1 MHQYNIIRSFT
12 GTKGEFGQDK
22 LLKMIKVVHLQQSPV
37 SAGSA
42 ATRLHKAFLDHDIDS
57 SILSLLP
64 VGTNDDKIKQLR
76 KRSIIKAGWDQT
88 IQWKFI
94 RNKIKSSYGLFSYPI
109 LGTNVSGLKQV
120 QDADIIYVHW
130 VLHGFMNLTNYQ
142 QVIELGKPV
151 IFFMH
156 DMWTITGG
164 CHHSFGCDKY
174 LTECNNCPMFE
185 EKTIIDWAKSEFQKK
200 QKLFKKY
207 DNIYFV
213 SPSKWL
219 YNCARQSGLTKDKPV
234 FYIPNILGGTIFK
247 PFDKKVAKQI
257 LNIDPDEIV
266 IAFGA
271 VTVSSP
277 YKGWE
282 YLKQAIALLQLDPN
296 FKNLSVLIF
305 GGEYDKEIADAI
317 PFKTRFM
324 GYLREE
330 YSTALVYNAAD
341 VFVGPSLAEAFG
353 FTIYEALSC
362 GTPVAAFETGG
373 IPDQIMHK
381 QNGYLARYKDY
392 EDLAEGIKYCWV
404 NKLKGYT
411 LPQFD
416 TTVTVGKHKELF
428 EQIIQASNNI

>member
-1 MHQYNIIRSFT
+1 
-12 GTKGEFGQDK
+12 
-22 LLKMIKVVHLQQSPV
+22 MIKVVHLQYSPV

-42 ATRLHKAFLDHDIDS
+42 ASRLHKAFLDNDIDS

-64 VGTNDDKIKQLR
+64 VNTKDKAIKQLR
-76 KRSIIKAGWDQT
+76 KRSTIIAQVDQS
-88 IQWKFI
+88 IQSAVI
-94 RNKIKSSYGLFSYPI
+94 RKNIKPLYGLYSYPI
-109 LGTNVSGLKQV
+109 LGNNVSDLPQIKN
-120 QDADIIYVHW
+120 ADIIYIHW
-130 VLHGFMNLTNYQ
+130 VQHGFMNLRNFRQ
-142 QVIELGKPV
+142 IIESGKPV

-174 LTECNNCPMFE
+174 MSQCNNCPMFAR
-185 EKTIIDWAKSEFQKK
+185 TTLIDWAKSEFNKK
-200 QKLFKKY
+200 LKLFSAY
-207 DNIYFV
+207 SNIYFV

-219 YNCARQSGLTKDKPV
+219 YDCARQSGLTKDKPV
-234 FYIPNILGGTIFK
+234 FHIPNILGGTIFK
-247 PFDKKVAKQI
+247 PFDKAVAKQI
-257 LNIDPDEIV
+257 LNIDPNETV
-266 IAFGA
+266 LAFGA
-271 VTVSSP
+271 VTVTSP

-282 YLKQAIALLQLDPN
+282 YLKKAIELLQGDPN
-296 FKNLSVLIF
+296 LKNLSVLIF
-305 GGEYDKEIADAI
+305 GGEYDQEIADAI

-341 VFVGPSLAEAFG
+341 VFVGPSLAESFG

-392 EDLAEGIKYCWV
+392 EDLAEGIKYCLE
-404 NKLKGYT
+404 NKVKGYA
-411 LPQFD
+411 LPGFD
-416 TTVTVGKHKELF
+416 TTVTVNKHRELF
-428 EQIIQASNNI
+428 EHITQASSNI

>member
-1 MHQYNIIRSFT
+1 
-12 GTKGEFGQDK
+12 
-22 LLKMIKVVHLQQSPV
+22 MIKVVHLQHSPV

-42 ATRLHKAFLDHDIDS
+42 ATRLHKAFLDHNIDS

-76 KRSIIKAGWDQT
+76 KRSNIIADLDQT
-88 IQWKFI
+88 IQWKFV
-94 RNKIKSSYGLFSYPI
+94 RNKIRSSYGLFSYPI
-109 LGTNVSGLKQV
+109 LGNDVSGLKQI

-130 VLHGFMNLTNYQ
+130 VLHGFMNLHSYKQ
-142 QVIELGKPV
+142 IMALGKPV

-174 LTECNNCPMFE
+174 LTQCNNCPMFE
-185 EKTIIDWAKSEFQKK
+185 EKTLIDWAKSEFNKK
-200 QKLFKKY
+200 QKLFKEY
-207 DNIYFV
+207 NNIYFV

-234 FYIPNILGGTIFK
+234 FYIPNILGGNIFK

-257 LNIDPDEIV
+257 LNIDPDETV

-271 VTVSSP
+271 VTVTSP

-282 YLKQAIALLQLDPN
+282 YLKKAIELLQQDQN

-305 GGEYDKEIADAI
+305 GGEYDREIAEAI

-330 YSTALVYNAAD
+330 YTTALVYNAAD

-353 FTIYEALSC
+353 FTIYEALTC
-362 GTPVAAFETGG
+362 GTPVVAFETGG
-373 IPDQIMHK
+373 IPDQIVHK
-381 QNGYLARYKDY
+381 QNGYLAKYKDAA
-392 EDLAEGIKYCWV
+392 DLAEGVKYCLN
-404 NKLKGYT
+404 NKIKGYA
-411 LPQFD
+411 LPAFD
-416 TTVTVGKHKELF
+416 TSESVKKHLQLF
-428 EQIIQASNNI
+428 DHINSSTP